1 MIHLVYVSSAAG
13 ELSTE
18 ELVFLLKQSRERNS
32 RQHITGM
39 LLYAGGN
46 FFQVLEGKQKDV
58 EEIYAAIVKD
68 PRNKGN
74 IVLLKEKIEQRT
86 FPDWSMG
93 FKQLTN
99 DNKAAINGYTAFLD
113 RKMKP
118 EEFAN
123 DSNEVLAMLYQFKKG
138 NV

>member
-1 MIHLVYVSSAAG
+1 MIHLVYVSSAAY

-18 ELVFLLKQSRERNS
+18 ELLGLLAQSRERNS

-46 FFQVLEGKQKDV
+46 FFQVLEGEQKDV
-58 EEIYAAIVKD
+58 EEIYASIVKD
-68 PRNKGN
+68 NRNKGN
-74 IVLLKEKIEQRT
+74 IVLLKEKIERRT

-93 FKQLTN
+93 FKQLTS
-99 DNKAAINGYTAFLD
+99 DNKSAITGYTEFLD
-113 RKMKP
+113 RNISP
-118 EEFAN
+118 EEFA
-123 DSNEVLAMLYQFKKG
+123 SHSHEVLAMLYQFKKG